1 MYRPSI
7 VTWPFY
13 PSGSY
18 LGVVLHSITPDDN
31 FAESS
36 DRFPMTITTKTCCGN
51 YCSRQYHYR
60 SDLPDGMPFLIE
72 MREFLVECC
81 CKKKE
86 CCTESTPDTNTMH
99 FHQLLCNASII
110 RSTRVQR
117 KCASQWRWVSAHPR
131 FIQDSL
137 CGYFCSWHI
146 DESDF
151 CEVCL

>member
-99 FHQLLCNASII
+99 FGVSSASMQCKYYSKHPCPEKMCVTVKVSIGASSLHPGFSVWLLLQLA
-110 RSTRVQR
+110 
-117 KCASQWRWVSAHPR
+117 
-131 FIQDSL
+131 
-137 CGYFCSWHI
+137 Y
-146 DESDF
+146 
-151 CEVCL
+151 